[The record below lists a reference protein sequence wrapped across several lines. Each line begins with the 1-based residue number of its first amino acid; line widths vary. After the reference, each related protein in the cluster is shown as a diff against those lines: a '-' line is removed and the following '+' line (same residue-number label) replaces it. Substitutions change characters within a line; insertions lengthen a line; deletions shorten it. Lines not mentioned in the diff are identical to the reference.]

1 MIGIALVDDHPIA
14 LRGIEYLLADVD
26 DIKVLA
32 AASSVTELRR
42 HLAEATGAPGPDVIL
57 MDLYH
62 DGDEPCLEAI
72 SELATTVRV
81 LVISASGRPEDV
93 TGAIRAGACG
103 YITKNT
109 PLEQFRTAIY
119 TAASGGFWLSSQL
132 ADILCAQMGAQPAP
146 SPRTAPPGAGTGAGS
161 SGSAIGAR
169 GGRPVRAQDGVQ
181 PLAPREEETLSLI
194 ARGFTH
200 AQVATRMGISR
211 ATVDTYVERIRT
223 KLQLGNKAEL
233 TRAAIAR
240 AAEHDAR

>member
-1 MIGIALVDDHPIA
+1 MIGIAIVDDHPIA

-26 DIKVLA
+26 DIDVVVT
-32 AASSVTELRR
+32 AASVAELRAR
-42 HLAEATGAPGPDVIL
+42 LARSPDAPAPDVIL
-57 MDLYH
+57 LDLYH
-62 DGDEPCLEAI
+62 DGESACFEAI
-72 SELATTVRV
+72 AELAASVRV

-119 TAASGGFWLSSQL
+119 TAAGGGFWLSSQL
-132 ADILCAQMGAQPAP
+132 ADILCTQLGVPQPEP
-146 SPRTAPPGAGTGAGS
+146 ESHKQ
-161 SGSAIGAR
+161 SG
-169 GGRPVRAQDGVQ
+169 GGPQ

-200 AQVATRMGISR
+200 AQVASRMGISR
-211 ATVDTYVERIRT
+211 ATVDTYVERIRA

-233 TRAAIAR
+233 TRAALQR
-240 AAEHDAR
+240 AAERDAAG